1 MPEPTPLP
9 EQPLFSST
17 VVPKFL
23 TEDERRLLQEL
34 NLNPDQ
40 PLPDNLAEIVE
51 RVAPAEPSPEIE
63 SPMLGVSLPT
73 RQLTPEQK
81 QEILRHIAQA
91 RAEAGLAQLLRPPGE
106 NLSSSGKEHWRH
118 LQQIVQQ
125 SLRDAPEA
133 SSSGSAS
140 PAKNGPDQPEAES
153 PPPPQ
158 NEASSGSESPQTASS
173 AGTSQTSA
181 PRLCPCCG
189 WDQSRTEVVEVRDE
203 DKTEFMTFWLCGQPF
218 QKTYSLIRG
227 RIQLTFRELSED
239 DKIEIHRQ
247 LGRDIDQQKFP
258 RHQALGALEAAL
270 ARYQCCLQLIRFE
283 AEKSLP
289 FHLPRSLEEWD
300 QARLTA
306 GATQQTILE
315 YANQLVFGKLIR
327 YESMKVAIYRKLA
340 HFNDLVARLA
350 LLQETDPDS
359 F

>member
-1 MPEPTPLP
+1 MSDPTPLP
-9 EQPLFSST
+9 EQPDFHST

-34 NLNPDQ
+34 NLHPDQ
-40 PLPDNLAEIVE
+40 PIPDNLAEIVE
-51 RVAPAEPSPEIE
+51 RVAPSGNSLDVEAPV
-63 SPMLGVSLPT
+63 LGMSLPT

-81 QEILRHIAQA
+81 QEILRHVAQA
-91 RAEAGLAQLLRPPGE
+91 RAEAKLAQLLRPPGE
-106 NLSSSGKEHWRH
+106 NVSAAGREHWRH

-125 SLRDAPEA
+125 SLEEPPTTER
-133 SSSGSAS
+133 
-140 PAKNGPDQPEAES
+140 PAAEES
-153 PPPPQ
+153 PPPPETDRPKKEQ
-158 NEASSGSESPQTASS
+158 PASEPTDAPPQTA
-173 AGTSQTSA
+173 T
-181 PRLCPCCG
+181 PRVCPCCG
-189 WDQSRTEVVEVRDE
+189 WDQSRTDVVEVRDE
-203 DKTEFMTFWLCGQPF
+203 DKTDFMTFWLCGQPF

-227 RIQLTFRELSED
+227 RIQLTFRELSEE

-289 FHLPRSLEEWD
+289 FHLPKSLEEWD

-315 YANQLVFGKLIR
+315 YADKLVFGKLIR
-327 YESMKVAIYRKLA
+327 YESMKVAVYRKLA

-350 LLQETDPDS
+350 LLQETDPES